1 LIKID
6 KNDIFIYSRPTT
18 ITMALFSGLFN
29 QTKSAVHEDTNIDDD
44 IAEIEEDIEDS
55 RQQFFAVSSEVSE
68 AAKEALSK
76 RTLSQ
81 YARSQATLHNLLS
94 ILPLLCI
101 I

>member
-6 KNDIFIYSRPTT
+6 KNDIFINHPPSTT
-18 ITMALFSGLFN
+18 GMSLFSSLFS
-29 QTKSAVHEDTNIDDD
+29 QTKTAVHEDTNIEDD

-55 RQQFFAVSSEVSE
+55 KQQFFAVSTEVSE

-81 YARSQATLHNLLS
+81 YERS
-94 ILPLLCI
+94 
-101 I
+101 

>member
-6 KNDIFIYSRPTT
+6 KNNIFSYCPPTT
-18 ITMALFSGLFN
+18 IIMALFSSLFS
-29 QTKSAVHEDTNIDDD
+29 QTTSAVHEDTNIEDD

-55 RQQFFAVSSEVSE
+55 KQQQFFAVSTEVSE

-81 YARSQATLHNLLS
+81 YARY
-94 ILPLLCI
+94 
-101 I
+101 